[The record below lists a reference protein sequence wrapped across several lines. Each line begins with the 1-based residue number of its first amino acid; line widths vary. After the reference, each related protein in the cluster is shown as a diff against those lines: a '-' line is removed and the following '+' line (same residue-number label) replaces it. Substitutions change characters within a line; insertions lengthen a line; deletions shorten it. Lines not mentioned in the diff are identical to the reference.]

1 MAGKINAAP
10 IRGLKKF
17 PPAPM
22 YGLNAKHT
30 AAPPETSAMSTPY
43 PFAALRH
50 YNEVGNQ
57 ASIEA
62 SPHKLIDM
70 LLGGALDRLAT
81 ARGCML
87 RGDRSG
93 KLAAVSS
100 VVSIVEH
107 LRLSLDMQAGG
118 ELAQNL
124 SRLYDYMVRRLL
136 KANAD
141 DSPVM
146 VEEVSGLVRE
156 LKLGWEAMPAVMP
169 TRH

>member
-1 MAGKINAAP
+1 
-10 IRGLKKF
+10 
-17 PPAPM
+17 
-22 YGLNAKHT
+22 
-30 AAPPETSAMSTPY
+30 MSTPY
-43 PFAALRH
+43 PFTAMRQ
-50 YNEVGNQ
+50 YNEVGTG

-70 LLGGALDRLAT
+70 LLGATLDRLAA

-87 RGDRSG
+87 RAERPG

-100 VVSIVEH
+100 AVAIIEH
-107 LRLSLDMQAGG
+107 LRITLDMQAGG
-118 ELAQNL
+118 EIAQNL
-124 SRLYDYMVRRLL
+124 MRLYDYMVRRLL

-146 VEEVSGLVRE
+146 IEEVAGLVRE
-156 LKLGWEAMPAVMP
+156 LKAGWEAMPAVMP